1 MPHFDFGYPW
11 WLSYGHLALLAPAA
25 ALLLLGF
32 WRKWSKWAMLVLG
45 AFALWCAAS
54 FLVVRFVMD
63 LNGYGTLPTQ
73 SFLRSRSGTG
83 KVLDLGAGTGRS
95 SIMVLAERP
104 QTTLVALD
112 LFADSFDSH
121 FGHGETPQQRLLTNL
136 KAAGVEKRVSI
147 ETADM
152 RKLPFEP
159 ASFDGIISCYAIDH
173 LRREG
178 VTQTLAEAF
187 RVLKPGGEL
196 LLMIVGK
203 DPWIQFV
210 FGPLLL
216 HGGTRG
222 TDYWTT
228 RVKEAGFEVKES
240 GMRPATFYVFA
251 RRP

>member
-1 MPHFDFGYPW
+1 MPHQHG
-11 WLSYGHLALLAPAA
+11 GHVLTLGHEQQLRGSLTHLPDAA
-25 ALLLLGF
+25 
-32 WRKWSKWAMLVLG
+32 G
-45 AFALWCAAS
+45 A
-54 FLVVRFVMD
+54 
-63 LNGYGTLPTQ
+63 
-73 SFLRSRSGTG
+73 GTG

-136 KAAGVEKRVSI
+136 KAAGVDKRVTI

-178 VTQTLAEAF
+178 VTQTLAEAS
-187 RVLKPGGEL
+187 RVLKPSGEF

-203 DPWIQFV
+203 DPSKA
-210 FGPLLL
+210 LN
-216 HGGTRG
+216 
-222 TDYWTT
+222 WTT
-228 RVKEAGFEVKES
+228 GMPFFAT
-240 GMRPATFYVFA
+240 GMRKCTYI
-251 RRP
+251 